1 MIKNRVFMLGLGIGL
16 VVGAVLLQLMLLGEQ
31 AMSHS
36 QPQDKQWTQE
46 QVEEAAKAL
55 DMKLVDSSEELMTE
69 EQWKESMK
77 QESGKMT
84 GTPVK
89 PPAKATKSDQPDS
102 PQTPKKPDDVKKNPA
117 APALKDPVSPQKPKS
132 TEIQYVITGGSNLSD
147 VANGLQK
154 AGVIE
159 DKQAFIDEAT
169 AQKINKFIQRGTYT
183 FTAGEDL
190 NSIIQKITEKPSDSR

>member
-16 VVGAVLLQLMLLGEQ
+16 VVGAVLLQLMLMGER
-31 AMSHS
+31 AMSSS

-46 QVEEAAKAL
+46 QIEEAAKAM
-55 DMKLVDSSEELMTE
+55 DMKVVNSSEELMTE
-69 EQWKESMK
+69 EQWKEKMK
-77 QESGKMT
+77 NESGKMT
-84 GTPVK
+84 GTAVK
-89 PPAKATKSDQPDS
+89 PPSKATETKQADS
-102 PQTPKKPDDVKKNPA
+102 PQTPEKPGDVKKDPA
-117 APALKDPVSPQKPKS
+117 APAVKDPTSPKEPDS
-132 TEIQYVITGGSNLSD
+132 TKIRYVISGGSNLSD

-183 FTAGEDL
+183 FTAGEELD
-190 NSIIQKITEKPSDSR
+190 SIIQKITEKPSNSR